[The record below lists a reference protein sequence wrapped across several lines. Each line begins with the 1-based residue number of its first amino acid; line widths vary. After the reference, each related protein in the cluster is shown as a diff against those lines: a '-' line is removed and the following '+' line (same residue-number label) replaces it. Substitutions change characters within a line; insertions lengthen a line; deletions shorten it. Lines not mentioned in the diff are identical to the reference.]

1 MELLGYRN
9 GHMGKDLVQ
18 VGQNLGRVIDFR
30 KNLKI
35 FLPMV
40 QENLGA
46 TKVVLVALWLHP
58 WFKKGW
64 SNIATCTICNYVL

>member
-1 MELLGYRN
+1 
-9 GHMGKDLVQ
+9 
-18 VGQNLGRVIDFR
+18 
-30 KNLKI
+30 
-35 FLPMV
+35 MV